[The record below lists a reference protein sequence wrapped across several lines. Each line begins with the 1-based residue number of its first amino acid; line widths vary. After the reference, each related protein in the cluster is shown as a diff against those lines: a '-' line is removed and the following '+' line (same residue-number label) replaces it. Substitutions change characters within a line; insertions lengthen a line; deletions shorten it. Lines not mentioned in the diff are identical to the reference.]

1 MSGRAPI
8 AAVTGAR
15 RGIGRGIA
23 IALARAGFDLVLN
36 DLVDDAE
43 IGATAEAIRTLGQRA
58 RVVMGDIARVG
69 AADSLASEFFEAFGT
84 VDCLVNNAGV
94 PAPRRG
100 DLLDMSPDTFDAT
113 LGVNLRGTFF
123 LTQAVARRMIASP
136 VSEADPPRS
145 IVFIT
150 SLSAVAA
157 SPERGEYC
165 IGKAG
170 LSMAARLFALRLAP
184 HGIGCHE
191 VRPGIIRTP
200 MTAPVAE
207 RYDRLI
213 ADGLSPMP
221 RWGEADDVGRAVV
234 AFASGAFGFT
244 TGDAIHVDGG
254 LHVARL

>member
-36 DLVDDAE
+36 DLQDDADMAE
-43 IGATAEAIRTLGQRA
+43 TRGAVEALGR
-58 RVVMGDIARVG
+58 RVSAVTGDIARVEAVDG
-69 AADSLASEFFEAFGT
+69 LAGGLFDAFGM
-84 VDCLVNNAGV
+84 VDCLVNNAGI
-94 PAPRRG
+94 PAGKRG
-100 DLLDMSPDTFDAT
+100 DLLDMSPEAFDAT

-123 LTQAVARRMIASP
+123 LTQAVARRMVASP

-213 ADGLSPMP
+213 AGGLSPMP
-221 RWGEADDVGRAVV
+221 RWGEADDVGRAV
-234 AFASGAFGFT
+234 AALASGSFGFT